1 MKVLITGATGFV
13 GRAVCEAVVR
23 EGHSV
28 RRLARGNRPQAL
40 DTPDGGM
47 DSVRGS
53 VLCPEDLRRALHG
66 CDAVI
71 HLVGIIGEIGDQ
83 TFERV
88 HQEGTLRVV
97 EAALA
102 CGVRR
107 IVHMSALGTRPS
119 ATSRYH
125 QTKWAAEEA
134 VRASGLDWTIFRP
147 SVIYGPGDGFVN
159 LFARMSRWSPVLPV
173 IGQGTALLQPVSV
186 DGVAQAFARALDSK
200 NAVHQTYDLC
210 GPDRLTMSQVLQAI
224 LRATRR
230 RRLMVRIPGW
240 LAWYPTAVL
249 EQVFPRIL
257 RRPAPLSRDQILM
270 LEEDNV
276 GNPSAAESD
285 FQIRSKPFLE
295 GIGAFLDG
303 ADGLVSSL

>member
-1 MKVLITGATGFV
+1 MRVLITGATGFV

-28 RRLARGNRPQAL
+28 RRMARGNGSQAL
-40 DTPDGGM
+40 VTSDGSL
-47 DSVRGS
+47 DRVRGS
-53 VLCPEDLRRALHG
+53 VLSPDDLRRALEG

-88 HQEGTLRVV
+88 HQDGTLRVV
-97 EAALA
+97 EAAIA

-107 IVHMSALGTRPS
+107 MVHMSALGTRPS
-119 ATSRYH
+119 AVSRYH

-134 VRASGLDWTIFRP
+134 VRASGLDWTVFRP

-159 LFARMSRWSPVLPV
+159 LFARMSRRSPVLPV
-173 IGQGTALLQPVSV
+173 IGSGTALLQPVTV
-186 DGVAQAFARALDSK
+186 EGVAQAFARAVNSK
-200 NAVHQTYDLC
+200 DAVHQTYDLC
-210 GPDRLTMSQVLQAI
+210 GPDRLTLPQILQAI
-224 LRATRR
+224 LRATGR
-230 RRLMVRIPGW
+230 RRLIVRIPRS

-257 RRPAPLSRDQILM
+257 RQPAPLSRDQILM

-276 GNPSAAESD
+276 GNPETAERD
-285 FQIRSKPFLE
+285 FQIRSIRFVD
-295 GIGAFLDG
+295 GIGAFLQ
-303 ADGLVSSL
+303 

>member
-1 MKVLITGATGFV
+1 
-13 GRAVCEAVVR
+13 
-23 EGHSV
+23 
-28 RRLARGNRPQAL
+28 
-40 DTPDGGM
+40 M

-276 GNPSAAESD
+276 GNPSAAERD
-285 FQIRSKPFLE
+285 FQIRSKPFSE

>member
-1 MKVLITGATGFV
+1 MRVLITGATGFV

-28 RRLARGNRPQAL
+28 RRMARGNRSQAL
-40 DTPDGGM
+40 DTPNGSM
-47 DSVRGS
+47 ESVRGS
-53 VLCPEDLRRALHG
+53 VLCPEDLRRALQG

-107 IVHMSALGTRPS
+107 MVHMSALGTRPS
-119 ATSRYH
+119 AVSRYH

-134 VRASGLDWTIFRP
+134 VRASGLDWTVFRP

-186 DGVAQAFARALDSK
+186 EGVAQAFARALNSK
-200 NAVHQTYDLC
+200 DAVHQTYDLC
-210 GPDRLTMSQVLQAI
+210 GPDRLTLPQVLQAI
-224 LRATRR
+224 LRVTRR
-230 RRLMVRIPGW
+230 RRLIARIPRS

-276 GNPSAAESD
+276 GNPEAAERD
-285 FQIRSKPFLE
+285 FQIRSIPFAE
-295 GIGAFLDG
+295 GIGAFLHG
-303 ADGLVSSL
+303 VDGLNGSL

>member
-1 MKVLITGATGFV
+1 MRVLITGATGFV

-28 RRLARGNRPQAL
+28 RRMARGNRSQAL
-40 DTPDGGM
+40 DTPNVSM
-47 DSVRGS
+47 ESVRGS
-53 VLCPEDLRRALHG
+53 VLCPEDLRRALQG

-107 IVHMSALGTRPS
+107 MVHMSALGTRPS
-119 ATSRYH
+119 AVSRYH

-134 VRASGLDWTIFRP
+134 VRASGLDWTVFRP

-186 DGVAQAFARALDSK
+186 EGVAQAFARALNSK
-200 NAVHQTYDLC
+200 DAVHQTYDLC
-210 GPDRLTMSQVLQAI
+210 GPDRLTLPQVLQAI
-224 LRATRR
+224 LRVTRR
-230 RRLMVRIPGW
+230 RRLIARIPRS

-276 GNPSAAESD
+276 GHPEAAERD
-285 FQIRSKPFLE
+285 FQIRSIHFAE
-295 GIGAFLDG
+295 GIGAFLHG
-303 ADGLVSSL
+303 VDGLNGSL